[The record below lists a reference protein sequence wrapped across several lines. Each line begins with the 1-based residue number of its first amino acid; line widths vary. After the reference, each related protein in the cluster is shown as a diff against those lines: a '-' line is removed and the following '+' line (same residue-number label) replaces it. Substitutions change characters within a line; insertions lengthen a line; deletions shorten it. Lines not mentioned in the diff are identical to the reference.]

1 MKCLMKF
8 HCLWSGWKRDRDFFL
23 REDGAGEEVEAS
35 ANVCASYIAVIGEG
49 SQARE
54 ESYKQTVLK
63 TSQRPH
69 CTQAT
74 QP

>member
-1 MKCLMKF
+1 MKCLAKF
-8 HCLWSGWKRDRDFFL
+8 HCLWSEWKRDRDFFL
-23 REDGAGEEVEAS
+23 GEDGAGEESEAS
-35 ANVCASYIAVIGEG
+35 AKVCARYVTVIGEG

-54 ESYKQTVLK
+54 EKYKQTVLN

-69 CTQAT
+69 CTPST